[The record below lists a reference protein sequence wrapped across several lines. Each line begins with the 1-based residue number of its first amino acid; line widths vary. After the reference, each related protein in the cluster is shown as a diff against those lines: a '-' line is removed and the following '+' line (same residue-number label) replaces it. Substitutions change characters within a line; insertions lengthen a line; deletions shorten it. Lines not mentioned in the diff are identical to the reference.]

1 MATNKKK
8 VIAIIGMAGSG
19 KTEAINYLQGKYKWP
34 KVYFGNVTFE
44 RLTEQGLDVN
54 WANEKI
60 MREQIRKEMGM
71 GAYATLSLPR
81 IHDELKHNP
90 VVLIESLY
98 SWDEY
103 KILKEEYGDNFL
115 TIAIYASPAKRFE
128 RLSRRPIRPIRS
140 YHEFKDRDYS
150 EIENI
155 AKGGPIALA
164 DFTIINEGAKA
175 SFFRQLAIAIKKIK
189 I

>member
-1 MATNKKK
+1 MAKKK
-8 VIAIIGMAGSG
+8 TVIAIIGMAGSG
-19 KTEAINYLQGKYKWP
+19 KTEAINYLQKKNGWP
-34 KVYFGNVTFE
+34 KVYFGAVTFD
-44 RLTEQGLDVN
+44 RLSEQGLDIN

-81 IHDELKHNP
+81 IHDELKRSE

-103 KILKEEYGDNFL
+103 KILKEEFKENFL
-115 TIAIYASPAKRFE
+115 TIATYASPAKRFE
-128 RLSRRPIRPIRS
+128 RLSKRPVRPIKNL
-140 YHEFKDRDYS
+140 HEFKDRDYS

-164 DFTIINEGAKA
+164 DFTIMNEGNKT
-175 SFFRQLAIAIKKIK
+175 SLHRQLSAAIKKITN
-189 I
+189 